1 MVTGEKAAVLPE
13 SGTRRLRR
21 GDRREQIL
29 ETATA
34 AFAAEGFAATTVDD
48 VADAA
53 GISRAILYRHF
64 ESKADLY
71 RAEIERVR
79 TRLAAAVGEPDY
91 DATIV
96 DDLLKGAPEDPDG
109 FRLLFTH
116 AAREPEFRAEMDQFA
131 RHMQSMAGEHLG
143 RTITDPAWAASA
155 ARLVPVVTIAAITA
169 WLDAGQPEPDTAA
182 TRIRSVLTSILDI
195 THDDKPAD

>member
-1 MVTGEKAAVLPE
+1 MTGESSAVHPE

-29 ETATA
+29 GTATA
-34 AFAAEGFAATTVDD
+34 AFAAQGFTATSVDD
-48 VADAA
+48 VAAAA

-71 RAEIERVR
+71 RAVIERVR
-79 TRLAAAVGEPDY
+79 TRLAAVVGEPGY
-91 DATIV
+91 DATII
-96 DDLLKGAPEDPDG
+96 DALLKGAAEDPDG

-116 AAREPEFRAEMDQFA
+116 AAREPEFRAEMDRFDC
-131 RHMQSMAGEHLG
+131 HMQSMAREHLG
-143 RTITDPAWAASA
+143 RTISDPAWADWA
-155 ARLVPVVTIAAITA
+155 ARLMPVVTIATITA

-182 TRIRSVLTSILDI
+182 TRIRGVLTGILDV
-195 THDDKPAD
+195 TRDDEPGD